1 MNKSQFMARLFDRP
15 ALIEPAACGFF
26 FDQSFSG
33 SDQSLDL
40 SNEIKLDAV
49 TGSSTPRTASSFYQ
63 VVNGVAIIPV
73 EGALIHRF
81 GLLNPFAGMTGY
93 DGITFKANLADQDPD
108 VKGIFFDVDSDGGQ
122 VSGCFDT
129 ARLIS
134 AIDKPTMA
142 FIDESAHSAAYAIAC
157 ACDEVVLPRTGS
169 AGSVGVVF
177 KHRDVSK
184 AAQKAGLKF
193 EFVYRGKHKIDGNPF
208 EALSPEVKGRLQ
220 EKINETGEQFEAL
233 VAENRRMSVD
243 QVSGLEA
250 LTFSGE
256 KAVEAGLADAVMSK
270 AEAFST
276 FNDFVHSDS
285 PNKEITT
292 MSNDKESVISAEQ
305 LSADIAEAERN
316 ASTSA
321 TAKEQDRI
329 FAIIGSKE
337 AEGRADAAIELAKAG
352 LDADVAITTLSKLPK
367 EEKVEASVSA
377 TDLLNAEGGA
387 GVEGL
392 AESETKELTAG
403 QSLINHIKEV
413 NAHG

>member
-1 MNKSQFMARLFDRP
+1 
-15 ALIEPAACGFF
+15 
-26 FDQSFSG
+26 
-33 SDQSLDL
+33 
-40 SNEIKLDAV
+40 
-49 TGSSTPRTASSFYQ
+49 
-63 VVNGVAIIPV
+63 
-73 EGALIHRF
+73 
-81 GLLNPFAGMTGY
+81 
-93 DGITFKANLADQDPD
+93 
-108 VKGIFFDVDSDGGQ
+108 
-122 VSGCFDT
+122 
-129 ARLIS
+129 
-134 AIDKPTMA
+134 
-142 FIDESAHSAAYAIAC
+142 
-157 ACDEVVLPRTGS
+157 
-169 AGSVGVVF
+169 
-177 KHRDVSK
+177 
-184 AAQKAGLKF
+184 
-193 EFVYRGKHKIDGNPF
+193 
-208 EALSPEVKGRLQ
+208 
-220 EKINETGEQFEAL
+220 
-233 VAENRRMSVD
+233 
-243 QVSGLEA
+243 
-250 LTFSGE
+250 
-256 KAVEAGLADAVMSK
+256 
-270 AEAFST
+270 
-276 FNDFVHSDS
+276 
-285 PNKEITT
+285 